1 MLQASMVLPAVHSR
15 LREASCR
22 FFDPF
27 SGGGIDQGGLSGH
40 KRGQE
45 LSLGLQRLDLQHFD
59 VDVLSLK
66 PLDHDGCVGHTQR
79 FEDVFLDL
87 GSGRGGQSDG
97 GGVSEC
103 LSNCSKTQV
112 VGAKVVTPLRE
123 AVGFVDG
130 QKAQAAGLEKVHKAI
145 GESLRRDIDQF
156 PMTVSKPDEAIASL
170 HRRDGGIDAGCSNS
184 NFLKG
189 IHLVFHQ
196 CNQRRDHQT
205 TAFRGHSRK
214 LVAERFASACWH
226 DNKRVLPSQD
236 LFDNRFLTLAKAG
249 VTKAFFEESL

>member
-1 MLQASMVLPAVHSR
+1 MSMFFLSKPWTTTGASGMRSVLRMSSWTSGVAVAVRAMVV
-15 LREASCR
+15 
-22 FFDPF
+22 
-27 SGGGIDQGGLSGH
+27 
-40 KRGQE
+40 
-45 LSLGLQRLDLQHFD
+45 
-59 VDVLSLK
+59 
-66 PLDHDGCVGHTQR
+66 
-79 FEDVFLDL
+79 
-87 GSGRGGQSDG
+87 
-97 GGVSEC
+97 VSEC
-103 LSNCSKTQV
+103 LSNCSKTV

-214 LVAERFASACWH
+214 LVAERFASACWQTTSVSCPP
-226 DNKRVLPSQD
+226 KTCS
-236 LFDNRFLTLAKAG
+236 TTA
-249 VTKAFFEESL
+249 S